1 MMPAPASKSQMPVK
15 VSGTQYQIQTK
26 KEVLSL
32 EDVEGHEMGMWES
45 KAIHFE
51 GYFKGDGYIINRGI
65 YDRILGNGTY
75 KGYGTH
81 VHSDGEMHYDKWK
94 GTMTSMIVKGQSVAT
109 YQGSWEIIGGTGKW
123 KNAKG
128 SGTYKGKVIASG
140 MSLME
145 WEGEITV

>member
-1 MMPAPASKSQMPVK
+1 MHAHTSNPPVTVK

-26 KEVLSL
+26 NDVISP
-32 EDVEGHEMGMWES
+32 EDVEGHEIGMWES

-51 GYFKGDGYIINRGI
+51 GYFKRDGYVINRGI

-81 VHSDGEMHYDKWK
+81 VHSNADVHYTKWE
-94 GTMTSMIVKGQSVAT
+94 GTMTSEMVNGHSISA
-109 YQGSWEIIGGTGKW
+109 YQGIWQITGGTGKW
-123 KNAKG
+123 ENTKG

-140 MSLME
+140 ISIME
-145 WEGEITV
+145 WEGEIAQ